1 MNHRLLGWQQLS
13 LRWCYYEAI
22 FRKAKHLA
30 KALSQ
35 PLLLDNQIAI
45 TTNPN
50 LVGESGK
57 HRKERDLLIEA
68 KVSQSPSKEW
78 ERGLAVDSLTMSL
91 NPWSRIVQGKP

>member
-1 MNHRLLGWQQLS
+1 LLS
-13 LRWCYYEAI
+13 LRWRYDEAI

-35 PLLLDNQIAI
+35 PLLLDDQVAI
-45 TTNPN
+45 TTYSNS
-50 LVGESGK
+50 VGESGK

-91 NPWSRIVQGKP
+91 NPWGRIM

>member
-1 MNHRLLGWQQLS
+1 MNRRLLGGQLLS

-35 PLLLDNQIAI
+35 PLLLDDQIAI

-50 LVGESGK
+50 LVGEAGK

-91 NPWSRIVQGKP
+91 NSWGRIV